1 MRTTAIVMAGL
12 FQVCLMA
19 GAAAAESAVI
29 DSMDEA
35 TFKSDKATVELVDG
49 KVGKAL
55 KFTYADKCSG
65 HFATRGT
72 QSNADWDAAAGF
84 SFWVKGDGSDHL
96 GGLQFIWNDD
106 YAARYDLAF
115 PIDSTEWKKITVAWR
130 DLVPVFENAQS
141 KLIDP
146 KTGNAPSKLKIMMV
160 GKWWYWQDY
169 EACSFA
175 LDDMRLEPAIEL
187 DLNEYKPVGAPLQRV
202 LDKLKAKKPVTIVL
216 LGDSLTDVAHWAN
229 KPVNWPALF
238 KAAIKEKYGVD
249 ATIVNAAIGGTQ
261 LAQGRVIF
269 PRWLKQAPEP
279 DLVTICYGG
288 NDLEGGVTPELFQEL
303 QKDMVTRVR
312 RATKGK
318 ADVLVMTSVPAI
330 VTWDKMTPLAE
341 ACKAAAK
348 ATNAGIADTNG
359 AFKIAGKEKK
369 EPLYGN
375 LPGTTTCE
383 GVHMGPPGHEVI
395 AKTVL
400 EAIGKAGQ

>member
-1 MRTTAIVMAGL
+1 MAGE
-12 FQVCLMA
+12 
-19 GAAAAESAVI
+19 GAVI

-35 TFKSDKATVELVDG
+35 TFKSDKCKVEALDG

-55 KFTYADKCSG
+55 KFTYDDKCSG
-65 HFATRGT
+65 HFATRILQPT
-72 QSNADWDAAAGF
+72 AEWDAAAGF

-96 GGLQFIWNDD
+96 GGIQFIWNDD
-106 YAARYDLAF
+106 YAARYDVAF
-115 PIDSTEWKKITVAWR
+115 PIDGTEWKKITVAWR

-146 KTGNAPSKLKIMMV
+146 KDGNAPSKLKIMMI

-169 EACSFA
+169 AACSFTI
-175 LDDMRLEPAIEL
+175 DDMRLEPKIDL
-187 DLNEYKPVGAPLQRV
+187 DMNEYKPSGAPLQRV

-216 LGDSLTDVAHWAN
+216 IGDSLTDLAHWAN
-229 KPVNWPALF
+229 KPVNWPALL
-238 KAAIKEKYGVD
+238 KAGIKEKYGVD
-249 ATIVNAAIGGTQ
+249 PTIVNVAIGGTQ
-261 LAQGRVIF
+261 LSQGPVIF

-279 DLVTICYGG
+279 DLVTVCYGG
-288 NDLEGGVTPELFQEL
+288 NDLEGKCTPEKFTEL

-318 ADVLVMTSVPAI
+318 ADVLVMTSLPAI
-330 VTWDKMTPLAE
+330 VSWETMTPMAD

-348 ATNAGIADTNG
+348 ATSAGICDTNT
-359 AFKIAGKEKK
+359 AFKAAGKDNK
-369 EPLYGN
+369 EHLYGN

-395 AKTVL
+395 AKTVI
-400 EAIGKAGQ
+400 EAIGNAGK